1 MSASHITLVPTP
13 IRSERVSSIADDVR
27 PGTARLRITR
37 RGRIVLGALITL
49 VVVGLLAVAAT
60 LGASRA
66 IASNEAGNADFGY
79 VVVQPGDTLWSV
91 ATELDPS
98 SDPRDIIAEIVRLN
112 QLSGSDVQAGEA
124 IAVPLRYSDAPGVMR
139 GEELGIDA

>member
-1 MSASHITLVPTP
+1 MSASHITLVPALP
-13 IRSERVSSIADDVR
+13 EHVSRSADVAR
-27 PGTARLRITR
+27 QGKTRLRITR
-37 RGRIVLGALITL
+37 RGRVVLGALITL
-49 VVVGLLAVAAT
+49 LVVGLLAAAAT

-112 QLSGSDVQAGEA
+112 QLGGSDVQAGEA
-124 IAVPLRYSDAPGVMR
+124 IAVPLRYSHAPGVTS
-139 GEELGIDA
+139 GKELGIGE